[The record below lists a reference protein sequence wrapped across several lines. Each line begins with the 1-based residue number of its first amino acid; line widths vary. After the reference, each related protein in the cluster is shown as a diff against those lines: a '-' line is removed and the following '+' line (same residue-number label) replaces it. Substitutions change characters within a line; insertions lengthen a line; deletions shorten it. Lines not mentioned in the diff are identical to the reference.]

1 MFSLA
6 VAFPGLGSSFW
17 LVVVLE
23 LSLEQWVHR
32 NTISSVIWKDVRRP
46 VGHQHVD
53 APAAVFC
60 FVFVSSVFGLPRQ
73 HSKEYPSPLRILHS
87 NKLRKIVCPNLS
99 SKEF

>member
-53 APAAVFC
+53 APAAVLFFC
-60 FVFVSSVFGLPRQ
+60 FICVRFAKTTQ
-73 HSKEYPSPLRILHS
+73 
-87 NKLRKIVCPNLS
+87 
-99 SKEF
+99 

>member
-32 NTISSVIWKDVRRP
+32 NTISSVIWKDV
-46 VGHQHVD
+46 Q
-53 APAAVFC
+53 
-60 FVFVSSVFGLPRQ
+60 
-73 HSKEYPSPLRILHS
+73 
-87 NKLRKIVCPNLS
+87 
-99 SKEF
+99 